1 MKVEKWVEIENQMCS
16 LMGWRRGV
24 DAMVDAKR
32 EVSPGTTIYE
42 LTRRED
48 TILLHKL
55 RKRYQNYW
63 ESTSKEFYGYEKSSF

>member
-1 MKVEKWVEIENQMCS
+1 
-16 LMGWRRGV
+16 MGWRRGV

-55 RKRYQNYW
+55 RKIYQNYW